1 MSAAVPATVDYS
13 HAITCVDTEQVR
25 PGQACCYLLGSG
37 GRYAFIDCGTSL
49 SVPGLKAVLAAR
61 GIGVEQIA
69 YVMPTHV
76 HLDHAGGAGLLMREC
91 PNAKLVVHPRGA
103 KHLIDPTALIA
114 GATGVYGPERM
125 AVMYGEIVPIDAARV
140 IVADDGYEL
149 DFNGRSLLFIDAPGH
164 ARHHYAIWDARSRG
178 WFAGDTFGLS
188 YRVFDGPNGAT
199 LLPTTTPVQF
209 EPEAWLQTLDRFLAR
224 DPAHM
229 YLTHYGR
236 VGNVPQ
242 LAADLRGDLAMYQ
255 SIALHLAD
263 VPDRHARIVE
273 ALTLHALEELAAMA
287 APVGDDT
294 ARDWLAFDLELNA
307 QGLGVWLDRQKPKA
321 AA

>member
-1 MSAAVPATVDYS
+1 MSAAVPATVDYPN
-13 HAITCVDTEQVR
+13 AITCIDTEQVR
-25 PGQACCYLLGSG
+25 PGQACCYLIGGGSQ
-37 GRYAFIDCGTSL
+37 YAFVDCGTSL
-49 SVPGLKAVLAAR
+49 SVPGIKAVLAAR
-61 GIGVEQIA
+61 GIGLEQIA

-91 PNAKLVVHPRGA
+91 ANAKLVVHPRGA

-114 GATGVYGPERM
+114 GATGVYGPAKM
-125 AVMYGEIVPIDAARV
+125 AAMYGEIVPIEAGRV
-140 IVADDGYEL
+140 IVADDGFRLDLGGREL
-149 DFNGRSLLFIDAPGH
+149 RFIDAPGH
-164 ARHHYAIWDARSRG
+164 ARHHYAIWDAQSRG

-209 EPEAWLQTLDRFLAR
+209 EPEAWLQTLDRFLAA
-224 DPAHM
+224 DPAWM

-287 APVGDDT
+287 APVSDDT

-307 QGLGVWLDRQKPKA
+307 QGLGVWLDKQQRTA
-321 AA
+321 TA